1 MLDKNLIL
9 WRLQIS
15 EKHNNLLGIIDIG
28 VGFLQY
34 YEFTNKS
41 ILLRPQLLG
50 RNINYVP
57 NVNFKTVFCVLRA
70 KLILIPVAILLL
82 YLCFSSL
89 LLQL

>member
-15 EKHNNLLGIIDIG
+15 EKHNNLLGIINIG

-50 RNINYVP
+50 RNICP
-57 NVNFKTVFCVLRA
+57 
-70 KLILIPVAILLL
+70 
-82 YLCFSSL
+82 
-89 LLQL
+89 